1 MGPDR
6 VGEHGGSPRP
16 LVPSSPRPLV
26 PSSPR
31 PLVPSSPRP
40 LVHGSCIEPET
51 TNRADAPRSCGRS
64 SCRLWGHTH
73 VARLTPSFA
82 GIGTPA
88 VRPAAIHSSTSIA
101 GVRRRPFRPTT
112 FAALPTTAPRGVPG
126 SGARVRV
133 QGGAVRA
140 DRPLRDPAHAV
151 AFTTAVAVGGTG
163 SVHRRTGMRTAP
175 TLPGGEGSRPG
186 SLPATDCP
194 PQAKLGFSRL
204 PRKVFP
210 YVPGVCDRAG
220 SRGASRYRRPGC
232 GLPHPPTASA
242 PQSNSFRGSIP
253 GPHVPLSTLHP
264 RPRGRRCMT
273 RGRRGSLTLR
283 RMTLPFTTPCR
294 FVPAQRRIE

>member
-1 MGPDR
+1 M
-6 VGEHGGSPRP
+6 
-16 LVPSSPRPLV
+16 
-26 PSSPR
+26 SPR

-101 GVRRRPFRPTT
+101 GVRRRPFRSTT
-112 FAALPTTAPRGVPG
+112 FAALPTAAPRGVPG

-163 SVHRRTGMRTAP
+163 SVHRRTGMRAAP

-186 SLPATDCP
+186 SLPATDYPQNP
-194 PQAKLGFSRL
+194 PPALPAIQTHCCSDHRHAWRCNADPDVDLEKSWSRDDH
-204 PRKVFP
+204 R
-210 YVPGVCDRAG
+210 
-220 SRGASRYRRPGC
+220 
-232 GLPHPPTASA
+232 
-242 PQSNSFRGSIP
+242 
-253 GPHVPLSTLHP
+253 
-264 RPRGRRCMT
+264 
-273 RGRRGSLTLR
+273 
-283 RMTLPFTTPCR
+283 
-294 FVPAQRRIE
+294 